1 MGAPWNDPLDTEQI
15 AVVDDRERAEE
26 RQAIE
31 DEWLFAT
38 EFDR

>member
-1 MGAPWNDPLDTEQI
+1 MTPWNDPPDAEQI

-31 DEWLFAT
+31 DEFLFGT